1 MRIEARRR
9 RIEWAARD
17 RRVDVIL
24 SGNRVGCK
32 EIDNFCGAKA
42 CVPHAGEDRVDR
54 VAGMRY
60 KVRRGCGVVGTA
72 SKKLESSASDTVA
85 NGHSTGKLNTKI
97 VGAAY
102 NPMKYHQMTEDSQI
116 AEGHIVPER
125 NGFLLIDNFIHAQAR
140 SVAGLNVDEGHN
152 GTISSSTAERSSISP
167 SSYVR
172 QIRVDIPKLACGN
185 ECR

>member
-1 MRIEARRR
+1 M
-9 RIEWAARD
+9 
-17 RRVDVIL
+17 IL

-85 NGHSTGKLNTKI
+85 NGHSTGN
-97 VGAAY
+97 
-102 NPMKYHQMTEDSQI
+102 
-116 AEGHIVPER
+116 
-125 NGFLLIDNFIHAQAR
+125 
-140 SVAGLNVDEGHN
+140 
-152 GTISSSTAERSSISP
+152 TISLSAGSTVTHGTRTRISEIQ
-167 SSYVR
+167 VVQQR
-172 QIRVDIPKLACGN
+172 
-185 ECR
+185 